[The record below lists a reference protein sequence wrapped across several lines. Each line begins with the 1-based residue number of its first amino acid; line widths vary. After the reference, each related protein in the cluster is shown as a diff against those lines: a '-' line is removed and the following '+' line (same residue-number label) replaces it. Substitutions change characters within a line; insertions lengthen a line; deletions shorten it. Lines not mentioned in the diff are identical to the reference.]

1 MARILLVLSGS
12 DHWTLADGTRHP
24 TGYWAEE
31 FVVPHR
37 TFRAQGADVDI
48 ATPGG
53 VRPTVDQAS
62 LSPEANGGDEA
73 KAAGLR
79 SYIDSIE
86 AELARPLALEDVR
99 QRAGDYD
106 AIYIPGGHGPME
118 DLPCCAPLGQIII
131 ELHDTGRLVAAMCH
145 GPAGL
150 LSANRDDG
158 SWLFAGRRLTAFTN
172 EEEEQAGLAS
182 KAPWLLETRL
192 RERGARFVPG
202 RPGSPMWRPTAT
214 SSPARIPRRRRRP
227 PTARWRA
234 SRRPAMSSAGNLV
247 REFFVLY
254 RNHEVAKMTELC

>member
-37 TFRAQGADVDI
+37 TFRAQGVDVDI

-53 VRPTVDQAS
+53 VHPTVDQAS

-99 QRAGDYD
+99 QRAGAYD

-118 DLPCCAPLGQIII
+118 DLPGCAPLGQIII

-202 RPGSPMWRPTAT
+202 
-214 SSPARIPRRRRRP
+214 PAWQPHVE
-227 PTARWRA
+227 TD
-234 SRRPAMSSAGNLV
+234 GNLV
-247 REFFVLY
+247 TGQNPASSQEAADRTLAGL
-254 RNHEVAKMTELC
+254 RAGQP